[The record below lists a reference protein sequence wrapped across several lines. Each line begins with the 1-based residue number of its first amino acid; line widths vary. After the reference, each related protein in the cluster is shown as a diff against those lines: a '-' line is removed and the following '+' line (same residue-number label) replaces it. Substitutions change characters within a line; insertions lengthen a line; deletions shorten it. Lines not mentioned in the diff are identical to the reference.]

1 MKSLEKDLLIKLLNG
16 IMIKKILKEDNN
28 TDELTIIRAKINIMF
43 HFKMNKKQSKP
54 QLKKLLM

>member
-28 TDELTIIRAKINIMF
+28 TDELPIIRAKINIMF